1 MDETRT
7 IQNENQ
13 QDGQPLDINEA
24 AAFLRLKVNYV
35 YQLVHG
41 RKLPAFKPGG
51 KKLYFKKCDLEAYAF
66 RNRQMT
72 DHEAREMA
80 DNILTANM
88 MA

>member
-7 IQNENQ
+7 IQNEN
-13 QDGQPLDINEA
+13 PLDINEA
-24 AAFLRLKVNYV
+24 AAFLRLKPNYI

-51 KKLYFKKCDLEAYAF
+51 KKLYFRKCDLEAYAF
-66 RNRQMT
+66 RNRQMA

-80 DNILTANM
+80 DNILNSTGNSKRRDP
-88 MA
+88 